1 MKIIFLDV
9 DGVLNAGMRVREGTL
24 GFEIQDWVL
33 PKAVEHLNRIT
44 DATGAKLV
52 ISSTWR
58 LGKTLSE
65 LKEMFARV
73 GVTGEVI
80 SKTERG
86 ECSWHHRLGAK
97 ECYQGHRGAEIHDWL
112 TQKVPPGERVE
123 SFVILDDSSDMLPYH
138 DRHVHTDL
146 YIGLSRRKANAAIK
160 LLVPWF
166 GRKEGK
172 CDDTACS
179 QCFPLPTL

>member
-9 DGVLNAGMRVREGTL
+9 DGVLNAGMRVVEGTM

-58 LGKTLSE
+58 LGKTVSE

-73 GVTGEVI
+73 GVTAEVI
-80 SKTERG
+80 DKTERG
-86 ECSWHHRLGAK
+86 DCLWHLMGGFPKCSDA
-97 ECYQGHRGAEIHDWL
+97 HRGHEIQDWL
-112 TQKVPPGERVE
+112 ERKVPLGERVE
-123 SFVILDDSSDMLPYH
+123 SFVILDDSSDMAPHLE
-138 DRHVHTDL
+138 RHVHTDL
-146 YIGLSRRKANAAIK
+146 YRGLSRRKANEAIR
-160 LLVPWF
+160 LLGPWF

-179 QCFPLPTL
+179 QCYPMPTL